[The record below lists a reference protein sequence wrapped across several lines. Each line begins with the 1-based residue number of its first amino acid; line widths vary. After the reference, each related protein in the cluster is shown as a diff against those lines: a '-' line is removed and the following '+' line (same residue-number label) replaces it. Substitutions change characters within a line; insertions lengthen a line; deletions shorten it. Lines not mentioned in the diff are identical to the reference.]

1 METSRDVP
9 APDLDALAR
18 ALVERILTT
27 GMMLIDLL
35 TDLVEGLPDDAFPGE
50 NPAEVLVEMLAGSSV
65 PAVAE
70 AGPDVAERAT
80 APIAAVGE
88 RVLCDLRTAVELA
101 ARTET
106 A

>member
-1 METSRDVP
+1 MDTTRDAP
-9 APDLDALAR
+9 APDDDALAR

-65 PAVAE
+65 PAVVA

-80 APIAAVGE
+80 ALIAAVGE
-88 RVLCDLRTAVELA
+88 CVLGDLRTAVELA
-101 ARTET
+101 ARKE
-106 A
+106 AA